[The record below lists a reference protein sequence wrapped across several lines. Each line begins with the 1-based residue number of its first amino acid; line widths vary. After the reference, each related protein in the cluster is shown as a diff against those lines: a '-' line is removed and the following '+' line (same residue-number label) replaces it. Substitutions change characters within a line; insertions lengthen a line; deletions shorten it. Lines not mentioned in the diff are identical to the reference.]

1 MRPIGRWWTNLVES
15 VEQLGNQRTTGAGSA
30 QRPHETELV
39 QVANEAIGG
48 VCAEGQRVAP
58 EVPLESD
65 DRGRGHA
72 GPDHGEGGLSA
83 RETGVEEGQAG
94 DHDQHHGRGHDDVG
108 LVARLVPLVEVLGFC
123 ERTVSVRTDQLAR
136 AARRRTRITAEVG
149 VGAVEGRGRADP
161 RVRHDGL
168 RAQEGWVGR
177 SVRWSAGAGEVE
189 VRKLRMLLWI
199 CGLERGRGGILT
211 RWPRTTRLCR
221 RIVKTSKY
229 PRVRIAV
236 CLSPLV
242 APRCGKL
249 DERRRAPRGV
259 WPGGFDQRSGAR
271 GSLNI
276 GQPGIAASG
285 CRREQLRLRFWAPLR
300 RLLAT
305 SATASRRSLAPPP
318 RCSRAVRT
326 ALLRPPSSVRR
337 RRRRGG
343 RSYRCCRPARGA
355 GAESAWHGM
364 ADGRPAAAPLSLATQ
379 MICHRLMQA
388 ATTLASD
395 HRGPCLLRPSA
406 LPDRRQERACPQP
419 RDKPS
424 RPITARRSAT
434 PNRSLRNSIRERPFC
449 SGAATTRRVL
459 AAGPLRASACL
470 SAALPSAWNAS
481 RCSQRPGRAAKFVY
495 KYLLSAPRAY
505 RLRAA
510 HHPCCPSDSPRSPRG
525 HYTRRAGPRRD
536 RRETA

>member
-1 MRPIGRWWTNLVES
+1 MPTYCENVK
-15 VEQLGNQRTTGAGSA
+15 VPKGSH
-30 QRPHETELV
+30 R
-39 QVANEAIGG
+39 
-48 VCAEGQRVAP
+48 
-58 EVPLESD
+58 
-65 DRGRGHA
+65 
-72 GPDHGEGGLSA
+72 
-83 RETGVEEGQAG
+83 
-94 DHDQHHGRGHDDVG
+94 
-108 LVARLVPLVEVLGFC
+108 RLLISP
-123 ERTVSVRTDQLAR
+123 
-136 AARRRTRITAEVG
+136 
-149 VGAVEGRGRADP
+149 
-161 RVRHDGL
+161 
-168 RAQEGWVGR
+168 
-177 SVRWSAGAGEVE
+177 
-189 VRKLRMLLWI
+189 
-199 CGLERGRGGILT
+199 
-211 RWPRTTRLCR
+211 CR
-221 RIVKTSKY
+221 
-229 PRVRIAV
+229 
-236 CLSPLV
+236 
-242 APRCGKL
+242 
-249 DERRRAPRGV
+249 
-259 WPGGFDQRSGAR
+259 
-271 GSLNI
+271 
-276 GQPGIAASG
+276 
-285 CRREQLRLRFWAPLR
+285 APLR
-300 RLLAT
+300 QIRREAAGASWGLAGWLRPEIWRSGQPEHRPT
-305 SATASRRSLAPPP
+305 GDRCVWVPPRTAAPAVLGTAPPP
-318 RCSRAVRT
+318 ARHVRKDIQTQPRA
-326 ALLRPPSSVRR
+326 AASLLARRPHRSARPPSSVRR
-337 RRRRGG
+337 RRRHGG

-424 RPITARRSAT
+424 RPITARRSPT
-434 PNRSLRNSIRERPFC
+434 PNRSPRNSIRERPFC

>member
-1 MRPIGRWWTNLVES
+1 
-15 VEQLGNQRTTGAGSA
+15 
-30 QRPHETELV
+30 
-39 QVANEAIGG
+39 
-48 VCAEGQRVAP
+48 
-58 EVPLESD
+58 
-65 DRGRGHA
+65 
-72 GPDHGEGGLSA
+72 
-83 RETGVEEGQAG
+83 
-94 DHDQHHGRGHDDVG
+94 
-108 LVARLVPLVEVLGFC
+108 
-123 ERTVSVRTDQLAR
+123 
-136 AARRRTRITAEVG
+136 
-149 VGAVEGRGRADP
+149 
-161 RVRHDGL
+161 
-168 RAQEGWVGR
+168 
-177 SVRWSAGAGEVE
+177 
-189 VRKLRMLLWI
+189 MLLWI

-300 RLLAT
+300 RPARHVRDGIPT
-305 SATASRRSLAPPP
+305 QPSRRRLAARAPP
-318 RCSRAVRT
+318 
-326 ALLRPPSSVRR
+326 ALLCASTVVRPS
-337 RRRRGG
+337 
-343 RSYRCCRPARGA
+343 
-355 GAESAWHGM
+355 
-364 ADGRPAAAPLSLATQ
+364 AAAAVVAVAIAAAAQLAVPGRNRLGTGWRMGALQRRPYLLATQ

-395 HRGPCLLRPSA
+395 HRGPFLIRPSA
-406 LPDRRQERACPQP
+406 LLDRRQERACPQP

-424 RPITARRSAT
+424 RPITARRSPT

-525 HYTRRAGPRRD
+525 HYTRRAGPRQD